1 MLEIDKGKM
10 MYMYLT
16 FKALNN
22 LVTSTGHWYLERLHY
37 KSFVVW
43 FYIQCLRKMNYFDS
57 NNSAKNSGGMTR
69 DEFYIA
75 SILVHFMNV
84 ASTNAIEIA
93 SYVIESSS
101 KSWMEGQVTP
111 CGASINPVVSL
122 LNHSCDP
129 NISRLQNGRR
139 TIAIANR
146 TIEENEEVSIYI
158 R

>member
-1 MLEIDKGKM
+1 M
-10 MYMYLT
+10 
-16 FKALNN
+16 NN
-22 LVTSTGHWYLERLHY
+22 LVTTTGHWYLERLHY

-43 FYIQCLRKMNYFDS
+43 FYIQCLRKIKYFDT
-57 NNSAKNSGGMTR
+57 NTAKKHDTSGEMTR

-93 SYVIESSS
+93 SYVIEPNS

-146 TIEENEEVSIYI
+146 TIKENEEVSSINIYELMVTLSRADI
-158 R
+158 NI

>member
-1 MLEIDKGKM
+1 
-10 MYMYLT
+10 
-16 FKALNN
+16 
-22 LVTSTGHWYLERLHY
+22 
-37 KSFVVW
+37 
-43 FYIQCLRKMNYFDS
+43 
-57 NNSAKNSGGMTR
+57 MTR

-93 SYVIESSS
+93 SYVIEPNS

-129 NISRLQNGRR
+129 NISRLQNGR
-139 TIAIANR
+139 TIK
-146 TIEENEEVSIYI
+146 ENEEVSSINIYEVMVALSRADI
-158 R
+158 NI

>member
-1 MLEIDKGKM
+1 
-10 MYMYLT
+10 
-16 FKALNN
+16 
-22 LVTSTGHWYLERLHY
+22 
-37 KSFVVW
+37 
-43 FYIQCLRKMNYFDS
+43 
-57 NNSAKNSGGMTR
+57 MTR

-93 SYVIESSS
+93 SYVIEPNS

-146 TIEENEEVSIYI
+146 TIKENEEVSSINIYELMVTLSRADI
-158 R
+158 NI